1 MSHFNKK
8 VDLNHAQIVTDLR
21 NKKCGIILSV
31 LDTHALGKDAPDIIV
46 GVFNRN
52 YLVEIKSE
60 KGKPTVG
67 QLKFAS
73 NWNGA
78 YYFAKSAS
86 EILKQIHRDFDREF
100 PFYAEET
107 EKLWN
112 AFAFFDSLEYN
123 RKGTTKS

>member
-1 MSHFNKK
+1 MSHFAKK

-21 NKKCGIILSV
+21 NKKCGVIFSV
-31 LDTHALGKDAPDIIV
+31 LDTHNLGKDAPDIIV

-52 YLVEIKSE
+52 YLIEIKSE

-86 EILKQIHRDFDREF
+86 EVIKQIWRDFEREM
-100 PFYAEET
+100 PFYKDET

-112 AFAFFDSLEYN
+112 AFGYTENQEHN
-123 RKGTTKS
+123 RRATKTK